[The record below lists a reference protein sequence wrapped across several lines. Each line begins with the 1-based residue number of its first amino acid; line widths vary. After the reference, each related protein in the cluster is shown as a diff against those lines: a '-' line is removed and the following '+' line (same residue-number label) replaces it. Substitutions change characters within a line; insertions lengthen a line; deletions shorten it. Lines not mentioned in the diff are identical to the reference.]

1 MKNPV
6 DFCPN
11 KQNGMADCSASVV
24 TITRG
29 LHCGGAL
36 RVQRHRRLAM
46 SKVTKWISIA
56 LIGLTTAW
64 IGECVSDIIQDVV
77 VANLID

>member
-1 MKNPV
+1 
-6 DFCPN
+6 
-11 KQNGMADCSASVV
+11 
-24 TITRG
+24 
-29 LHCGGAL
+29 
-36 RVQRHRRLAM
+36 M